1 MTDIQYRPL
10 HESEYPLLK
19 DFLYLSIFQREGD
32 DLLPRSILESND
44 LKIYY
49 EDFGTLRDD
58 HSICA
63 DKDGEIL
70 GIAWC
75 RNIDGY
81 GSVDKKTPELAISV
95 KDDYRNQGIG
105 QELLRQLLEHL
116 ATLNYE
122 ALSLS
127 VQKENKAQSL
137 YFRLGFKVF
146 NEDLET
152 YTLMY
157 HLGK

>member
-10 HESEYPLLK
+10 HQSEYPLLK

-32 DLLPRSILESND
+32 EKLPESILDSHD

-49 EDFGTLRDD
+49 EDFGTCLDD

-63 DKDGEIL
+63 VKDGEVL

-81 GSVDKKTPELAISV
+81 GSIDMKTPELAISV
-95 KDDYRNQGIG
+95 KEAVRNQGIG
-105 QELLRQLLEHL
+105 QTMLSKLLDHL
-116 ATLNYE
+116 STLNVE

-127 VQKENKAQSL
+127 VQKENKAQTL
-137 YFRLGFKVF
+137 YFRLGFEIF
-146 NEDLET
+146 NEDTET
-152 YTLMY
+152 YTLVH
-157 HLGK
+157 HLEK